1 MHCHFRLRLLG
12 GIAVVA
18 LLAGC
23 AMTPRDG
30 GEPSLTAQTKLK
42 VAQAAESSGNQDMAA
57 NVYASAAQ
65 EAPNN
70 DSVQL
75 SAAEGLARNGKFSDA
90 AGLLTARLQAEPN
103 NADLLRALGG
113 VQILEGQP
121 EAAVGTLGRVLAAHP
136 DDLKALANKGVALDT
151 MGNHAEA
158 QALYHQALGLRP
170 NDPAISNDLA
180 LSLMQSGHLAQARR
194 TLEPFRN
201 VAGLPERIG
210 INLGLLDAASGQ
222 AELARSALSHVK
234 SDDLVALTQA
244 IQQEGGSGQTGL
256 R

>member
-1 MHCHFRLRLLG
+1 MQCHVRLRLLS
-12 GIAVVA
+12 GIAA
-18 LLAGC
+18 MAFLAGC
-23 AMTPRDG
+23 AATPKDS
-30 GEPSLTAQTKLK
+30 GEALTAQTKLK
-42 VAQAAESSGNQDMAA
+42 VAAAAEGSGNQDMAA
-57 NVYASAAQ
+57 SMYTAAAQ
-65 EAPNN
+65 EAPGS
-70 DSVQL
+70 DSIQL
-75 SAAEGLARNGKFSDA
+75 SAAEGLARNGKFNDA
-90 AGLLTARLQAEPN
+90 ASLLTARLKAEPD
-103 NADLLRALGG
+103 NAELLRTLGG
-113 VQILEGQP
+113 IQILEGQP
-121 EAAVGTLGRVLAAHP
+121 QAAIETLGRVLAAHP
-136 DDLKALANKGVALDT
+136 DDVRAMANKAVALDT

-158 QALYHQALGLRP
+158 QALYGQALSLRP

-222 AELARSALSHVK
+222 AELAQPVLSHVK

-244 IQQEGGSGQTGL
+244 IQQEGGMGRTGL

>member
-1 MHCHFRLRLLG
+1 
-12 GIAVVA
+12 
-18 LLAGC
+18 
-23 AMTPRDG
+23 
-30 GEPSLTAQTKLK
+30 
-42 VAQAAESSGNQDMAA
+42 
-57 NVYASAAQ
+57 
-65 EAPNN
+65 
-70 DSVQL
+70 
-75 SAAEGLARNGKFSDA
+75 
-90 AGLLTARLQAEPN
+90 
-103 NADLLRALGG
+103 
-113 VQILEGQP
+113 
-121 EAAVGTLGRVLAAHP
+121 VLAAHP
-136 DDLKALANKGVALDT
+136 DDVRAMANKAVALDT

-158 QALYHQALGLRP
+158 QALYGQALSLRP

-222 AELARSALSHVK
+222 AELAQPVLSHVK

-244 IQQEGGSGQTGL
+244 IQQEGGMGRTGL